1 MIYFMFCFMAFLV
14 YTGWVL
20 PIIVTILFGISI
32 FNYCYAKHK
41 NKKTPGTYSEQEL
54 SRRRIS
60 LIVFSVIFGVLALF
74 IISAIIL
81 LGMAVAYM

>member
-1 MIYFMFCFMAFLV
+1 MIYFMFYFMAFLV

-32 FNYCYAKHK
+32 FNYCYAKNK

-60 LIVFSVIFGVLALF
+60 LIVFSVIFGILALF